1 MFSPS
6 MMRYVTASLVSL
18 KVLPSLTTFRRRDGR
33 AQRAGAATT
42 ECYRDGMTAVPEWMR
57 PPRPEGW
64 YADDLDH
71 LPEAPRHTE
80 LIDGALVFM
89 MSPQRSWHARIVT
102 ALVVALTEQA
112 PAGIEVE
119 REMTIR
125 LDERNRPEP
134 DALVAT
140 APYDANRTFYTPDQ
154 VLLVVEVVSPESAH
168 RDRTVKL
175 RKYAEAGIKVYW
187 RIEDENEAPVV
198 HAYEL
203 DEPTRSYAPTGIHR
217 HAVRTSTP
225 FTIDLD
231 LDRLVP
237 GRKS

>member
-1 MFSPS
+1 
-6 MMRYVTASLVSL
+6 
-18 KVLPSLTTFRRRDGR
+18 
-33 AQRAGAATT
+33 
-42 ECYRDGMTAVPEWMR
+42 MTAVPEWMH

-71 LPEAPRHTE
+71 LSEAPRHTE

-89 MSPQRSWHARIVT
+89 MSPQRSWHARLVT
-102 ALVVALTEQA
+102 ALVLSLTEQA

-134 DALVAT
+134 DLLATT
-140 APYDANRTFYTPDQ
+140 APYDPDRTFYTPDQ

-175 RKYAEAGIKVYW
+175 RKYAEAGVANYW
-187 RIEDENEAPVV
+187 RVEEEEGLPVV

-203 DEPTRSYAPTGIHR
+203 DGPTQVYAPSGIHR
-217 HAVRTSTP
+217 HELRSPTP
-225 FTIDLD
+225 FAIKIDV
-231 LDRLVP
+231 DRLLP
-237 GRKS
+237 GRRS